1 MPFRSWWLM
10 LAAIVA
16 TLALGVPVLRYQVL
30 AVHAPALADV
40 TMRRIG
46 DVSVDA
52 VAGGF
57 LLKAPDGAK
66 TCGLVWPLALP
77 EGSQALRVEAVVTL
91 EAVGEGEKPWHRA
104 MLSARMIDANKKGY
118 ERAALMA
125 SGSGIFAVD
134 KLILLPPGGVE
145 LEAMARLLSV
155 GGAMSVSDLRL
166 SLLAER
172 AWVPA
177 AVGGL
182 GLLWLLAFAVFLFYW
197 LRTARHRL
205 LLAMVFIGV
214 LVAVM
219 IPGEWRN
226 ILQQWVTA
234 AIGWNPPGAAGGGLS
249 DYVHFAMFAL
259 LGAALS
265 VARHDLHVGRLLAEL
280 GLLAVASEVVQML
293 VPGREAGWG
302 DVALDACGAMLG
314 VLVVNLVTHGLIRVK
329 TS

>member
-10 LAAIVA
+10 LAAIIA
-16 TLALGVPVLRYQVL
+16 TLALGVPALRYQVL
-30 AVHAPALADV
+30 VVHAPALADAGL
-40 TMRRIG
+40 RKLG

-52 VAGGF
+52 VGGGF

-66 TCGLVWPLALP
+66 TRGLVWPLALP

-104 MLSARMIDANKKGY
+104 MLSARMIDAGKKGH

-125 SGSGIFAVD
+125 SGSGVFAVD
-134 KLILLPPGGVE
+134 KLIPLPPGSVE

-155 GGAMSVSDLRL
+155 GGAMSVSNLRL

-177 AVGGL
+177 AAAGL
-182 GLLWLLAFAVFLFYW
+182 WLFWLLALAVFLLHW
-197 LRTARHRL
+197 LRTAQHRL
-205 LLAMVFIGV
+205 LLATVFIGV

-226 ILQQWVTA
+226 ILQQWVTVV
-234 AIGWNPPGAAGGGLS
+234 IGWRAPGAAGADLS
-249 DYVHFAMFAL
+249 DHVHFLMFAL
-259 LGAALS
+259 LGTALS
-265 VARHDLHVGRLLAEL
+265 VARHDLPVGRLLAEL
-280 GLLAVASEVVQML
+280 LLLAVASEVVQML

-302 DVALDACGAMLG
+302 DVALDAGGAMLG
-314 VLVVNLVTHGLIRVK
+314 VLVVNLVRLGLISK
-329 TS
+329 KSS